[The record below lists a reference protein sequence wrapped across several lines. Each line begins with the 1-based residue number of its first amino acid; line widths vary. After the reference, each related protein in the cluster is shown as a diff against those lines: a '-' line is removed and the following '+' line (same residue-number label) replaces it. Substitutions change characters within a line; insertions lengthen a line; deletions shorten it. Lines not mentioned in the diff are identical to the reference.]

1 MAPFFMFAAS
11 TLLGSLAAAAET
23 WGKNIHWV
31 SLREAQ
37 RMSKEEKKPTMV
49 VITKTWCRA
58 CKALRPKFASNQ
70 DIEKFSSNFIMVN
83 LEDDDEPKSVD
94 FRPDGAYYPRI
105 LFLDVDGVVME
116 NIYNKMGNRQYKYFY
131 SDVEPIVSNMKEV
144 LRQTGGNKFNK
155 GTEL

>member
-105 LFLDVDGVVME
+105 LFLDPNGKVMQH
-116 NIYNKMGNRQYKYFY
+116 ISYSKSGGYKYY
-131 SDVEPIVSNMKEV
+131 YPDPSSIVSNMKEV